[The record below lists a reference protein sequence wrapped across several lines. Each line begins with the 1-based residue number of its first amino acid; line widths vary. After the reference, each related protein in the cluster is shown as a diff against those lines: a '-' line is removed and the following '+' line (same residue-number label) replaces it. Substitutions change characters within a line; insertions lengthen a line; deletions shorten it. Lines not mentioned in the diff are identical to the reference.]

1 MQNRQ
6 IIAAGLGSALALI
19 VCAGLKVSA
28 TPVTSAAAMSA
39 FSASESVPQRSNRV
53 LKGDRSPLVQ
63 APVSDRSITSVPRD
77 IVVIPELLDGCEAVI
92 SSIGNSP
99 LAQVAGSCVS

>member
-1 MQNRQ
+1 MKNRHF
-6 IIAAGLGSALALI
+6 IAAGLGSALALI

-28 TPVTSAAAMSA
+28 TPVTSAAAAA
-39 FSASESVPQRSNRV
+39 FSASDSAPQSSNRA
-53 LKGDRSPLVQ
+53 LKADRSPLVWV
-63 APVSDRSITSVPRD
+63 PVTDRGVTSVPRD

>member
-28 TPVTSAAAMSA
+28 TPVTSAAAMST
-39 FSASESVPQRSNRV
+39 FSASEATSQSSNRA

-63 APVSDRSITSVPRD
+63 APVAVSSVPRD
-77 IVVIPELLDGCEAVI
+77 IVVIPKLLDGCEAVI

>member
-28 TPVTSAAAMSA
+28 APATSAAAVSA
-39 FSASESVPQRSNRV
+39 FSASEPAPQSSNRA
-53 LKGDRSPLVQ
+53 LKGDRSPLVR
-63 APVSDRSITSVPRD
+63 APASDQSMTRVPRD
-77 IVVIPELLDGCEAVI
+77 IVAVPELLDGCEAVV
-92 SSIGNSP
+92 SSIDNSP

>member
-6 IIAAGLGSALALI
+6 FIAAGLGSALAMIAL
-19 VCAGLKVSA
+19 AGLKVSA
-28 TPVTSAAAMSA
+28 TPLLSAAAMPA
-39 FSASESVPQRSNRV
+39 FSTSEPALQRASRE
-53 LKGDRSPLVQ
+53 LKGDRSPLVR
-63 APVSDRSITSVPRD
+63 APASDQSVTSVPRD
-77 IVVIPELLDGCEAVI
+77 VVVIPELLDGCEPVI